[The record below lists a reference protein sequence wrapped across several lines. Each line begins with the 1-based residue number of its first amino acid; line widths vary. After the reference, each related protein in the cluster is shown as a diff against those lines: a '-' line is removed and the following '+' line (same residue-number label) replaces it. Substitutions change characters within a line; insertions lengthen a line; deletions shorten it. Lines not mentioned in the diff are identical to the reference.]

1 MKLAPS
7 FEYLKPYKS
16 DLIRVGPQG
25 DCGYVITRSV
35 AENTNAMYSIGI
47 STDWEFEV
55 EMAAW
60 NPKLEIQA
68 FDRTSGWTVFAF
80 VALRDLLRGDPSE
93 SEQMS
98 ATARLKS
105 ALHYLKLSVRFR
117 IFFSGRKKFERKW
130 VRESSS
136 LKSEI
141 SFADS
146 IQGLFE
152 KDEVML
158 KIDIEG
164 GEYELSE
171 SLIDCIKKNSEKIN
185 SVVMEFH
192 DTRARRIEFEYLVQG
207 ISSVVPIVHIHG
219 NNCVVVAPDGLPEV
233 VEISFAKNCKNNFS
247 DNLSF
252 PLTGLDFPNDPTKPD
267 ISFSF
272 IEV

>member
-1 MKLAPS
+1 MS
-7 FEYLKPYKS
+7 FQE
-16 DLIRVGPQG
+16 
-25 DCGYVITRSV
+25 
-35 AENTNAMYSIGI
+35 
-47 STDWEFEV
+47 
-55 EMAAW
+55 
-60 NPKLEIQA
+60 
-68 FDRTSGWTVFAF
+68 
-80 VALRDLLRGDPSE
+80 AL
-93 SEQMS
+93 Q
-98 ATARLKS
+98 KI
-105 ALHYLKLSVRFR
+105 HYLKLSVRFR

-171 SLIDCIKKNSEKIN
+171 SLIECLKQNSKKIN
-185 SVVMEFH
+185 CVVMEFH
-192 DTRARRIEFEYLVQG
+192 DTRIRRNEFEYLVQG

-233 VEISFAKNCKNNFS
+233 VEITFAKDCENNYS
-247 DNLSF
+247 ENLIF
-252 PLTGLDFPNDPTKPD
+252 PLAGLDFPNDKSLPD
-267 ISFSF
+267 LSFAF
-272 IEV
+272 

>member
-25 DCGYVITRSV
+25 DCGYVVPRSV
-35 AENTNAMYSIGI
+35 AENTNALYSIGI

-55 EMAAW
+55 EMAAR
-60 NPKLEIQA
+60 NPKIKISA

-80 VALRDLLRGDPSE
+80 VGLRDLLRGDPSE
-93 SEQMS
+93 SEKMS

-105 ALHYLKLSVRFR
+105 ALHYLNLSVRFR

-146 IQGLFE
+146 IHGLFD

-171 SLIDCIKKNSEKIN
+171 SLIECIKMNSEKIN

-192 DTRARRIEFEYLVQG
+192 DTKVRRIEFEYLVKG
-207 ISSVVPIVHIHG
+207 ISSVIPIVHIHG

-233 VEISFAKNCKNNFS
+233 VEITFAKDCESNYS
-247 DNLSF
+247 DTLSF
-252 PLTGLDFPNDPTKPD
+252 PLAGLDFPNDKSLPD
-267 ISFSF
+267 LSFSF
-272 IEV
+272 